1 MCTPVFDSELGEG
14 NSFNMSFQNRSF
26 SFSFFTSMK
35 TKKVKKIRR
44 LGIALSQETWIQK
57 LLAEM
62 KLLWF
67 WKNLNTLNEDEEEEK
82 VESDKRIAPKATS
95 PLCFNIYMK
104 F

>member
-1 MCTPVFDSELGEG
+1 
-14 NSFNMSFQNRSF
+14 
-26 SFSFFTSMK
+26 
-35 TKKVKKIRR
+35 
-44 LGIALSQETWIQK
+44 
-57 LLAEM
+57 M